1 MLRILVIV
9 VFFFSPSFAKAQQP
23 SHFFLGALEF
33 EGVQIYDVIQDKA
46 FNYWFSTDEGFY
58 KYDGYEFSNVEC
70 EGMKGL
76 SAFGFVITKKG
87 VIFCNNLNN
96 QIIKIEDG
104 KCSIFYELNEAE
116 RTNDYHVSVTHND
129 EIIIWAKSFIVLN
142 SKGEKLISSP
152 KKEYCAYSFNTS
164 TNESIT
170 HPSSCDSLFVYRDHQ
185 LKKVKLIV
193 PGDTI
198 NGVLYFFKINA
209 KTYAIN
215 IKNKQLYAYN
225 ETKHALTLLPEN
237 ALFNKKDH
245 LYMYNQGNRLWIA
258 GTISGVLAIDNPEF
272 NQLPEMIFPEYLIS
286 DIFEDHEGNMLLSTF
301 NHGVIVIPSM
311 TMPDILNI
319 PENKSVVSL
328 GKDPDLGILF
338 GTLTGDLLAYKNNKF
353 TTLSSSGTKPLQ
365 EIYSWPNFPFLFF
378 DDGDIKA
385 LNKKT
390 GEIITILSSYS
401 LKDVA
406 LTQDNTLL
414 FALNTNICKVN
425 WKGGKNFEINH
436 VNTYKIRCYSI
447 AVSPES
453 GNIIVATSDGLK
465 KIKKSGAIEDI
476 KYNGKTLFVN
486 TIYTLHNTLY
496 IVAKKQGILVYQKD
510 KIIKQIL
517 PKINNVVLEIQK
529 IKLKNNK
536 IYTITSHGFF
546 VFSMNGKLITQFN
559 KARGFSTNKIFDF
572 EILENE
578 IWISHSRGVQ
588 LVKVSQ
594 LETKIKNP
602 LLLFS
607 SIQVNG
613 IPIDPIRKNQHFG
626 SNQRKFKFVI
636 SSPTL
641 RNTENIR
648 YYYKLKG
655 YDDEWQIAN
664 YSENQIVY
672 NALESNNYV
681 FLVKAENQGVFSATK
696 YFSFSIAAPIYKRWW
711 FTLIVAL
718 TIFGIITLIYKRQLR
733 IQSKKAEM
741 KNELN
746 FSKLTAIQSQMNPHF
761 IFNSLNSI
769 QDLVLKGDI
778 DNSYSFITK
787 FSNLIRRTLN
797 YSDKD
802 FIEFEQEYKLIELY
816 LSLEKLR
823 FKNEL
828 EYEII
833 AVDIDYIQVPPML
846 IQPFLEN
853 ALIHGLLHK
862 DGTKKIKVTFLLSDV
877 LTCIIEDN
885 GIGREKA
892 TAIKLRQRSEHESFS
907 SAAIKK
913 RFSILSQHFNGKLGY
928 FYEDLSAGGIATG
941 TRVTLTIPIK
951 KLF

>member
-1 MLRILVIV
+1 MKVRVLIV
-9 VFFFSPSFAKAQQP
+9 FLFIFLAKTEAQQP

-46 FNYWFSTDEGFY
+46 FNYWFATDEGFY

-76 SAFGFVITKKG
+76 SAFGFVITKNG

-104 KCSIFYELNEAE
+104 KCSIFYELEEAE
-116 RTNDYHVSVTHND
+116 RTTDYRLSISHND
-129 EIIIWAKSFIVLN
+129 EIMVWAKSFIVLN
-142 SKGEKLISSP
+142 ATGRKLTSMP
-152 KKEYCAYSFNTS
+152 RTEYCASSFNTDN
-164 TNESIT
+164 NETIT
-170 HPSSCDSLFVYRDHQ
+170 HPSSQDSLLVYRDHH
-185 LKKVKLIV
+185 LKKIKLTIQ
-193 PGDTI
+193 GDTI
-198 NGVLYFFKINA
+198 FGILTFFNINK

-215 IKNKQLYAYN
+215 IKNKELYHFN
-225 ETKHALTLLPEN
+225 TIKHELTPLIFN
-237 ALFNKKDH
+237 NIHNKKEH
-245 LYMYNQGNRLWIA
+245 LYTYNKGNKLWIA
-258 GTISGVLAIDNPEF
+258 GTISGIQVINNPEVD
-272 NQLPEMIFPEYLIS
+272 EYTDIIFPEYLIS
-286 DIFEDHEGNMLLSTF
+286 DVFEDNEGNILLSTF
-301 NHGVIVIPSM
+301 NHGVIVIPSL
-311 TMPDILNI
+311 TIPDVLKI
-319 PENKSVVSL
+319 PQKKTVVCLEDDSNCGL
-328 GKDPDLGILF
+328 LL
-338 GTLTGDLLAYKNNKF
+338 GTLTGELLGYKNNKF
-353 TTLSSSGTKPLQ
+353 QSLSNFGIKPIQ
-365 EIYSWPNFPFLFF
+365 EIYSWPHFPFIIF
-378 DDGDIKA
+378 DDGNIKA
-385 LNKKT
+385 LNKIT

-406 LTQDNTLL
+406 LTENNTLL

-425 WKGGKNFEINH
+425 WRGGKNFEIKHLN
-436 VNTYKIRCYSI
+436 NYKIRCYSI
-447 AVSPES
+447 AESPETGS
-453 GNIIVATSDGLK
+453 IIVATSDGLK
-465 KIKKSGAIEDI
+465 KITKSGEIENI
-476 KYNGKTLFVN
+476 LYKGKRLFVN
-486 TIYTLHNTLY
+486 TIYNQDKTLF
-496 IVAKKQGILVYQKD
+496 IVAKKQGILVYEKD
-510 KIIKQIL
+510 IIVRQIL

-546 VFSMNGKLITQFN
+546 VFSMKGKLITQFN

-578 IWISHSRGVQ
+578 IWISHSKGVQ
-588 LVKVSQ
+588 LVMVNQ
-594 LETKIKNP
+594 LTAKIKKP

-607 SIQVNG
+607 LIQVNG
-613 IPIDPIRKNQHFG
+613 VKVNPTLANQQFG

-641 RNTENIR
+641 RNAENVR

-664 YSENQIVY
+664 YTENQIVY
-672 NALESNNYV
+672 NALEANNYV
-681 FLVKAENQGVFSATK
+681 FLVKAENQGVFSETK

-711 FTLIVAL
+711 FTLIAAL

-833 AVDIDYIQVPPML
+833 AMDIDYIQVPPML

-928 FYEDLSAGGIATG
+928 FYEDLSEGGIATG

-951 KLF
+951 INY